1 MTYSLLTPFK
11 MRLSCRFFHSQLVL
25 RSNVS
30 RNLNINQQERLNKL
44 VQDENYKFW
53 LGGFIEGEGALVIS
67 IVKDTRLKNGISLKP
82 EFNVVQ
88 HENGI
93 EILHSFRLIFN
104 NKGNVFKKS
113 GSDKVWVY
121 SIKGTQNIIDLV
133 IPFFKKYVVVFSSKY
148 KSEVF
153 NNFCHILN
161 KLDRNHNTALSKE
174 RLIELVK
181 LVYLINPEG
190 KGKQRKRTLE
200 ETLNIINSSN

>member
-1 MTYSLLTPFK
+1 MQDNF
-11 MRLSCRFFHSQLVL
+11 
-25 RSNVS
+25 
-30 RNLNINQQERLNKL
+30 NINQQERINKL

>member
-1 MTYSLLTPFK
+1 MQDNF
-11 MRLSCRFFHSQLVL
+11 
-25 RSNVS
+25 
-30 RNLNINQQERLNKL
+30 NINQQERINKL

-104 NKGNVFKKS
+104 NKGNVLKKS

-133 IPFFKKYVVVFSSKY
+133 IPFLKKYVVVFSSKY

-153 NNFCHILN
+153 NNFCQILN
-161 KLDRNHNTALSKE
+161 QLDRNHNTALSKE
-174 RLIELVK
+174 KLIELVK

>member
-1 MTYSLLTPFK
+1 MQDNF
-11 MRLSCRFFHSQLVL
+11 
-25 RSNVS
+25 
-30 RNLNINQQERLNKL
+30 NINQQERINKL

-67 IVKDTRLKNGISLKP
+67 IVKDTRLKLGISLKP

-93 EILHSFRLIFN
+93 DILHSFRLIFN
-104 NKGNVFKKS
+104 NKGNVLKKS
-113 GSDKVWVY
+113 GSDKVCVY

-133 IPFFKKYVVVFSSKY
+133 IPFLKKYVVVFSSKY

-161 KLDRNHNTALSKE
+161 QLDRKHNVALSKE
-174 RLIELVK
+174 KLIELVK

>member
-1 MTYSLLTPFK
+1 MQDNF
-11 MRLSCRFFHSQLVL
+11 
-25 RSNVS
+25 
-30 RNLNINQQERLNKL
+30 NINQQERINKL

-82 EFNVVQ
+82 ELNVVQ

-93 EILHSFRLIFN
+93 DILHSFRLIFN
-104 NKGNVFKKS
+104 NKGNVLKKS

-133 IPFFKKYVVVFSSKY
+133 IPFLKKYVVVFSCKY

-153 NNFCHILN
+153 NNFCQILN
-161 KLDRNHNTALSKE
+161 Q
-174 RLIELVK
+174 LVLRQK
-181 LVYLINPEG
+181 SQYSFI
-190 KGKQRKRTLE
+190 
-200 ETLNIINSSN
+200 

>member
-1 MTYSLLTPFK
+1 MQDNF
-11 MRLSCRFFHSQLVL
+11 
-25 RSNVS
+25 
-30 RNLNINQQERLNKL
+30 NINQQERINKL
-44 VQDENYKFW
+44 VQDESYKFW

-67 IVKDTRLKNGISLKP
+67 IVKDTRLKYSISLKP

-93 EILHSFRLIFN
+93 DILHSFRLIFN
-104 NKGNVFKKS
+104 NKGNVLKKS

-133 IPFFKKYVVVFSSKY
+133 IPFLKKYVVVFSSKY

-153 NNFCHILN
+153 NNFCQILN
-161 KLDRNHNTALSKE
+161 QLDRNHNTALSKE
-174 RLIELVK
+174 KLIELVK

-200 ETLNIINSSN
+200 ENLNIINSSN

>member
-1 MTYSLLTPFK
+1 MQENF
-11 MRLSCRFFHSQLVL
+11 
-25 RSNVS
+25 
-30 RNLNINQQERLNKL
+30 NINQQERINKL

-67 IVKDTRLKNGISLKP
+67 IVKDTRLKYGISLKP
-82 EFNVVQ
+82 EFNVAQ

-93 EILHSFRLIFN
+93 DILHSFRLIFN
-104 NKGNVFKKS
+104 NKGNVLKKS

-133 IPFFKKYVVVFSSKY
+133 IPFLKKYVVVFSSKY

-153 NNFCHILN
+153 NNFCQILN
-161 KLDRNHNTALSKE
+161 QLDRNHNTALSKE
-174 RLIELVK
+174 KLIELVK

-200 ETLNIINSSN
+200 ETLNIINY

>member
-1 MTYSLLTPFK
+1 MQENF
-11 MRLSCRFFHSQLVL
+11 
-25 RSNVS
+25 
-30 RNLNINQQERLNKL
+30 NINQQERINKL

-67 IVKDTRLKNGISLKP
+67 IVKDTRLKYGISLKP

-93 EILHSFRLIFN
+93 DILHSFRLIFN
-104 NKGNVFKKS
+104 NKGNVLKKS

-133 IPFFKKYVVVFSSKY
+133 IPFLKKYVVVFSSKY

-153 NNFCHILN
+153 NNFCQILN
-161 KLDRNHNTALSKE
+161 QLDRKHNTALSKE
-174 RLIELVK
+174 KLIELVK

>member
-1 MTYSLLTPFK
+1 MQENF
-11 MRLSCRFFHSQLVL
+11 
-25 RSNVS
+25 
-30 RNLNINQQERLNKL
+30 NINQQERINKL

-67 IVKDTRLKNGISLKP
+67 IVKDTRLKYGISLKP
-82 EFNVVQ
+82 EFNVAQ

-93 EILHSFRLIFN
+93 DILHSFRLIFN
-104 NKGNVFKKS
+104 NKGNVLKKS

-133 IPFFKKYVVVFSSKY
+133 IPFLKKYVVVFSSKY

-153 NNFCHILN
+153 NNFCQILN
-161 KLDRNHNTALSKE
+161 QLDRNHNTALSKE
-174 RLIELVK
+174 KLIELVK

-200 ETLNIINSSN
+200 ETLNIINS

>member
-1 MTYSLLTPFK
+1 MQDNF
-11 MRLSCRFFHSQLVL
+11 
-25 RSNVS
+25 
-30 RNLNINQQERLNKL
+30 NINQQERINKL

-93 EILHSFRLIFN
+93 DILHSFRLIFN
-104 NKGNVFKKS
+104 NKGNVLKKS

-133 IPFFKKYVVVFSSKY
+133 IPFLKKYVVVFSSKY

-153 NNFCHILN
+153 NNFCQILN
-161 KLDRNHNTALSKE
+161 QLDRNHNTALSKE
-174 RLIELVK
+174 KRIELVK